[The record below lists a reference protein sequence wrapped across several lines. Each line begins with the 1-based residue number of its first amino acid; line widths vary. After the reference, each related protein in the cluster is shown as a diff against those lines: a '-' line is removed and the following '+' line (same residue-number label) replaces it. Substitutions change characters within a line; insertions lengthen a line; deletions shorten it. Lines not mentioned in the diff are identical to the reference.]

1 MTRADE
7 IRHLQARYLV
17 AAAEG
22 KRNTASLIYARLR
35 SLMTRQV
42 KAEIREEK
50 RA

>member
-1 MTRADE
+1 MNRAEE
-7 IRHLQARYLV
+7 IRSLQARYLV
-17 AAAEG
+17 AVSDG
-22 KRNTASLIYARLR
+22 KRKTASLIYARLR